1 MMHHCN
7 IDRIWAVWNVNNQN
21 SNDPLWTDMTFQNNF
36 YNPDGSFYSP
46 KVSDMYIP
54 ETLGYTY
61 GLAPPPAAAVAPAI
75 VALGDKLKTLYA
87 TPNVSSAAGIK
98 TFTAPNAQ
106 QAVATASKPLDIAV
120 EVDRNLLAAVA
131 RRAPAGAGS
140 ELLDFNTAR
149 ERAASGPRALAFIRE
164 IAVTQH
170 ENTLYRVFI
179 DCDYLSQGT
188 PISDPHYI
196 GTFGIF
202 GDHEGLGGKAAAK
215 PSIVVDLTRAIKRV
229 YGSATELTGRIRIQ
243 ILPVPNKST
252 AGPPGTAAPARVEV
266 AFVSA

>member
-1 MMHHCN
+1 
-7 IDRIWAVWNVNNQN
+7 
-21 SNDPLWTDMTFQNNF
+21 MTFQNNF

-61 GLAPPPAAAVAPAI
+61 GLAPAPAAAVVPAI
-75 VALGDKLKTLYA
+75 VALGDKMKTLYA

-98 TFTAPNAQ
+98 TFTAPNVQ
-106 QAVATASKPLDIAV
+106 QAAATASKPLDIAV
-120 EVDRNLLAAVA
+120 EVDHNLLAAVA

-140 ELLDFNTAR
+140 ELLDFNPAR

-202 GDHEGLGGKAAAK
+202 GDHEDRGGKAAAK

-252 AGPPGTAAPARVEV
+252 SGPPGTAAPARVEV